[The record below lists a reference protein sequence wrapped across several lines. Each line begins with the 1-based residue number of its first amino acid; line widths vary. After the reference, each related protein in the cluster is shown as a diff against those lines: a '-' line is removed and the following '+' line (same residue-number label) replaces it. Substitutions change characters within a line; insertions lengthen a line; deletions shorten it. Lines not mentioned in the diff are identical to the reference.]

1 MNLSIK
7 SNQSLIIVCLAIAC
21 LITAGLYVPYFNLV
35 ALLVV
40 TWGIVK
46 FSNEDILCILCF
58 VLSFSPI
65 FKLQIG
71 GFTFFNIVL
80 MIAVL
85 LGLIKK
91 RFILPYKL
99 GALIL
104 VFGLYEF
111 VMSFSINVI
120 ECITVIVVFL
130 LMALLYNPQQYQ
142 YNLRKINTFTIWG
155 IIITSFLALFDDVI
169 PRIGYL
175 TAQTTIRLSAGEYY
189 YRFSGLMENPNYYTI
204 MLSIVLAIL
213 CILMIQGKAKIL
225 DYIFFV
231 VLSIFGFMSVSQS
244 FIVTFIVMVV
254 LLMIFYA
261 KTNPKNLLGIIAIL
275 LIMGYV
281 IYMSL
286 DNSTIETILFRTE
299 NVDLY
304 SSDVSEITSGRTELW
319 LYYLNYLSSNLG
331 VLIFGRGIGASNLSL
346 GASHSYYIDM
356 LYYLGIIGT
365 IIYLLLLIELFGTA
379 KFRSN
384 RVKAYQYLPWA
395 ILGIRAM
402 ARNLIVSEQLVFML
416 FLCSVAVLDTNNE
429 SYGLVYKEKE

>member
-120 ECITVIVVFL
+120 ECITVIVAFL

-286 DNSTIETILFRTE
+286 D
-299 NVDLY
+299 
-304 SSDVSEITSGRTELW
+304 
-319 LYYLNYLSSNLG
+319 
-331 VLIFGRGIGASNLSL
+331 
-346 GASHSYYIDM
+346 
-356 LYYLGIIGT
+356 
-365 IIYLLLLIELFGTA
+365 
-379 KFRSN
+379 
-384 RVKAYQYLPWA
+384 
-395 ILGIRAM
+395 
-402 ARNLIVSEQLVFML
+402 
-416 FLCSVAVLDTNNE
+416 SVC
-429 SYGLVYKEKE
+429 